1 MKKIVILSATVILAS
16 IYMAEASVEY
26 KGEQYR
32 DPFRDYLPKADLERG
47 KFQKQLGNIK
57 VTGLIWNT
65 DLPLA
70 IINGKVCKIG
80 DSVGGAKVID
90 INKKG
95 VFLDFHG
102 EIYMLRPK

>member
-1 MKKIVILSATVILAS
+1 MKKIVILSTAIMLAS
-16 IYMAEASVEY
+16 IYRGETRVEY
-26 KGEQYR
+26 TGGQYR
-32 DPFRDYLPKADLERG
+32 DPFRDYLPKADLGRG
-47 KFQKQLGNIK
+47 KFQKQLSNIK

-80 DSVGGAKVID
+80 DSVAGAKVID

>member
-1 MKKIVILSATVILAS
+1 MKKLVILSTIIILAS
-16 IYMAEASVEY
+16 TYVIEASVEY

-32 DPFRDYLPKADLERG
+32 DPFRNYLPKADLERG
-47 KFQKQLGNIK
+47 KFQKQLSNIE

-80 DSVGGAKVID
+80 DSVAGAKVID

-95 VFLDFHG
+95 VFLDCHG